1 MVAFLLAVV
10 AQTPTVPYIA
20 LSDGKQVPIRSFEI
34 GTSDEVSRLKASKT
48 DLVIVRFENWD
59 SSAKS
64 VAQSLKTGPN
74 GRRIV
79 MVEFPAMGASP
90 SNGLLWKSDWDK
102 DSDGKP
108 DAGAP
113 VWLKTRDENG
123 VYPMDSTSQTL
134 RNILLGPTGLVDK
147 VVKAGF
153 DGLVVSTV
161 SDKTKKPSFD
171 SKLVTDIMTEGR
183 KRKDGFATF
192 LRNPGMMM
200 DFPAIRTLVDGF
212 IADGL
217 FYGSKAPGEPSDPEF
232 TADSVKR
239 LEWASKRLRIVL
251 SIAYTTDPD
260 QIEQNKKLAEERR
273 FIPLSRAKKFDS
285 ELVNPSSNR

>member
-20 LSDGKQVPIRSFEI
+20 LSDGKQVPIRSFDI
-34 GTSDEVSRLKASKT
+34 GTSDDLARLKASKS
-48 DLVIVRFENWD
+48 DLVIVRFPTWD
-59 SSAKS
+59 SNAKN
-64 VAQSLKTGPN
+64 VAQSLKTGAN

-79 MVEFPAMGASP
+79 MVEFPAMGVSP
-90 SNGLLWKSDWDK
+90 SNGLFWKSEWDK
-102 DSDGKP
+102 DLDGKP

-113 VWLKTRDENG
+113 PWLRARDENG
-123 VYPMDSTSQTL
+123 FYPMDSSSQSL

-161 SDKTKKPSFD
+161 TDKSKKPSFD
-171 SKLVTDIMTEGR
+171 SRLITDIMSEGR
-183 KRKDGFATF
+183 KRKGGFATF
-192 LRNPGMMM
+192 VRNPGAMM
-200 DFPAIRTLVDGF
+200 DFPAIRTFADGF

-217 FYGSKAPGEPSDPEF
+217 FYGSKVPGEPSDPEF

-260 QIEQNKKLAEERR
+260 QIEQNKKLALERR
-273 FIPLSRAKKFDS
+273 FIPLSLPKKLEADIAQP
-285 ELVNPSSNR
+285 VSSR